1 VEGDRMKL
9 PPEADP
15 SFWVGAKCVRVRVSH
30 FVSGAIERIITVVST
45 AGVKTQIADNSHQ
58 STSAFSMQTHALAL
72 AKVSRKRGA
81 TDAMRQVFPQ
91 IAQVEQK
98 VAALLPAAEQRGIAV
113 FRRRKARDDL
123 RTNTRRRER
132 VLEDIRRNAE
142 LFSEEELVTAWR
154 EGVVEGVHVR

>member
-1 VEGDRMKL
+1 MKL

-15 SFWVGAKCVRVRVSH
+15 NFWIGATCVRVHVSH
-30 FVSGAIERIITVVST
+30 FVSGAIERIITVVSS

-58 STSAFSMQTHALAL
+58 STSAFSMQNYALAL
-72 AKVSRKRGA
+72 ARVSRKRGA

-91 IAQVEQK
+91 IAQVEQQ
-98 VAALLPAAEQRGIAV
+98 VAALLPAAEQRGMTV

-132 VLEDIRRNAE
+132 VLEDIRRSADVV
-142 LFSEEELVTAWR
+142 SEEEVVTAWR
-154 EGVVEGVHVR
+154 EGLVEGVHGG